1 MVHRGTVTV
10 LFTKD
15 PGKQLQSEHEKP
27 PHPSWFGLGGEG
39 GQPGMRMTS
48 KDATL
53 DIKSV
58 GEDFRCVGL
67 NIYQDGMTR
76 WDGITKQ
83 ESLITNT
90 VNPITSFR
98 IFLKK
103 NRILYFDIG
112 MV

>member
-1 MVHRGTVTV
+1 
-10 LFTKD
+10 
-15 PGKQLQSEHEKP
+15 
-27 PHPSWFGLGGEG
+27 
-39 GQPGMRMTS
+39 MRMTS

-83 ESLITNT
+83 ERLITNT